1 MLDVRRTQHII
12 LGFLWYSR
20 ANFSASVSSREE
32 VMKICEMITIK
43 GKYFDLLSNS
53 LNSFFKGNVWRSVWR
68 ICLWIFGLK
77 GLIFLPNDN
86 ISTLLTIV
94 NL

>member
-1 MLDVRRTQHII
+1 MI

-20 ANFSASVSSREE
+20 ATFSASVSSREE

-43 GKYFDLLSNS
+43 GKYFELLSNS
-53 LNSFFKGNVWRSVWR
+53 LNSFFKEMYEDQFGEFV
-68 ICLWIFGLK
+68 CGYFGLK
-77 GLIFLPNDN
+77 GLKFLPNDN
-86 ISTLLTIV
+86 ISTLLTMV